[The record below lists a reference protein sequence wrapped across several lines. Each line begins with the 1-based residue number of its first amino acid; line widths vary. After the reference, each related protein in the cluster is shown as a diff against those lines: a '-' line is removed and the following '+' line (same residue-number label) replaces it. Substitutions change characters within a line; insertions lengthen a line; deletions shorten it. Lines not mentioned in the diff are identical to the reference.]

1 MPGAPPFLLT
11 GSAAGCRGRP
21 LRCADRYAR
30 QADGADGPARPKTGP
45 PSYRRCPGGVRVVP
59 LTCAGRPW
67 RRLQVGSDGALL
79 GCYGRRV
86 VVATIR
92 ARLPPARL
100 GRRLLGCAAPGQFDG
115 EADTSGSGR

>member
-1 MPGAPPFLLT
+1 MRDARRVAGGA
-11 GSAAGCRGRP
+11 
-21 LRCADRYAR
+21 
-30 QADGADGPARPKTGP
+30 GA
-45 PSYRRCPGGVRVVP
+45 VP

-79 GCYGRRV
+79 GCYGGAV
-86 VVATIR
+86 MGNHP

-115 EADTSGSGR
+115 EADNVRSAR